1 MAGLLAEAP
10 AVDGLVQGRTE
21 LEWLKHLIKCH
32 DKEIPELEQLNAYYE
47 GKQPLSY
54 MHPEL
59 QRELDE
65 NVRQVVINWPR
76 LVVDSI
82 EERLDVEGFRYPG
95 KAEADKELWR
105 IWQAND
111 LDEQSQMGHL
121 DALAMKR
128 AYAVVGENDQDP
140 TTPIVTVESALD
152 MFAEEDPRTRRLIA
166 AVKRWCVGAGADKV
180 DHATLYLPDSTIWWV
195 KQDGEWTEDPDYLRD
210 DHNMGELPVEILA
223 NRPRLKGR
231 GGVSELADVIPISD
245 AACKVATDMMISAE
259 FHAMP
264 RRVAFGFGD
273 EDFVDADG
281 RRLSVWSR
289 VAGRIWATAKS
300 RKEDGA
306 DVIQFPEANLANFHS
321 TLNQLAQLV
330 ASMAGL
336 PSAFFGQST
345 ANPASADAIRSSETR
360 LVKRAERKQRA
371 WGGTWERVMRKVLRV
386 RDGEWSE
393 DARAL
398 ETIWR
403 DASTPTVAQSADAA
417 VKLFTAKIVPLR
429 PTRERLG
436 FSQAEI
442 GRMEEL
448 DAQAANDAV
457 ARIASGDV
465 TPLFGAK
472 PAPGNPEPGPTPA
485 DPPEAVPA
493 GSASGHAA

>member
-1 MAGLLAEAP
+1 MGLLAEAP
-10 AVDGLVQGRTE
+10 ATDGLVQGRTE
-21 LEWLKHLIKCH
+21 LDWLKHLIKCH
-32 DKEIPELEQLNAYYE
+32 EGQLKELEELNAYYE
-47 GKQPLSY
+47 GTQPLSY

-121 DALAMKR
+121 DALAMRR
-128 AYAVVGENDQDP
+128 AYVVVGTNDDDA

-152 MFAEEDPRTRRLIA
+152 MFAEEDPRTRQLIA
-166 AVKRWCVGAGADKV
+166 AVKRWCVGDGEDKV
-180 DHATLYLPDSTIWWV
+180 DHATLYLPNSTIWWV
-195 KQDGEWTEDPDYLRD
+195 KRDGEWAEDPDYPRD
-210 DHNMGELPVEILA
+210 DHDMGELPVEILA

-231 GGVSELADVIPISD
+231 NGVSELADVIPLSD
-245 AACKVATDMMISAE
+245 AACKIATDMMISAE

-264 RRVAFGFGD
+264 RRVAFGFGE

-289 VAGRIWATAKS
+289 IAGRIWATAKS

-306 DVIQFPEANLANFHS
+306 DVIQFPEANLANFHA

-330 ASMAGL
+330 ASLAGL
-336 PSAFFGQST
+336 PPSFFGQST

-386 RDGEWSE
+386 RDGEWSD
-393 DARAL
+393 DARSL
-398 ETIWR
+398 ETVWR

-436 FSQAEI
+436 FTQAEI
-442 GRMEEL
+442 ARMEEL
-448 DAQAANDAV
+448 DEQAANA
-457 ARIASGDV
+457 AMTRIASGDV

-472 PAPGNPEPGPTPA
+472 PPPAAPEPDPA
-485 DPPEAVPA
+485 PEPVPVEP
-493 GSASGHAA
+493 ASGNAA

>member
-1 MAGLLAEAP
+1 MAGLLVEDREDEDVA
-10 AVDGLVQGRTE
+10 GLVHGRSE

-32 DKEIPELEQLNAYYE
+32 DEEIPELEKLNAYYE

-111 LDEQSQMGHL
+111 LDQQSQMGHL
-121 DALAMKR
+121 DALAIKR
-128 AYAVVGENDQDP
+128 SYVVIGRNDQDES
-140 TTPIVTVESALD
+140 TPIVTVESALD
-152 MFAEEDPRTRRLIA
+152 MYAEEDPRTRRLIA
-166 AVKRWCVGAGADKV
+166 AVKRWCVGEGRDKEE
-180 DHATLYLPDSTIWWV
+180 HATLYLPNSTIWWI
-195 KQDGEWTEDPDYLRD
+195 KDRGGEWIEDPNYPRD

-223 NRPRLKGR
+223 NRGRLKER
-231 GGVSELADVIPISD
+231 HGVSELADVIPVSD
-245 AACKVATDMMISAE
+245 AACKSATDMMISAE

-264 RRVAFGFGD
+264 RRVAFGFGE
-273 EDFVDADG
+273 EDFVDAQG
-281 RRLSVWSR
+281 RRMSVWSR

-300 RKEDGA
+300 RKEDGV
-306 DVIQFPEANLANFHS
+306 DVIQFPEANLSNFHS
-321 TLNQLAQLV
+321 TLNHLAQIV
-330 ASMAGL
+330 ASLAGL
-336 PSAFFGQST
+336 PPHFLGYST

-371 WGGTWERVMRKVLRV
+371 WGGTWERVMRKVLRI
-386 RDGEWSE
+386 RDGEWSD
-393 DARAL
+393 DARSL

-442 GRMEEL
+442 TRMEEL
-448 DAQAANDAV
+448 DEQAAQNAMTRL
-457 ARIASGDV
+457 AGGDV
-465 TPLFGAK
+465 TPLFGTK
-472 PAPGNPEPGPTPA
+472 PPPPEP
-485 DPPEAVPA
+485 DPDDVPEPEPV
-493 GSASGHAA
+493 SGNAA